1 MKDKVDGSEE
11 PILQKNEIAV
21 TFSLQLFFFIF
32 VRILTKAKNL

>member
-11 PILQKNEIAV
+11 AILQKNEITV